1 MLNLTKKAGLSRLI
15 SLSLSVSLILSLG
28 VPALASDSSP
38 DFIESIETIESVDL
52 PLDEDITLMPE
63 VLFTPPDP
71 GDNTSSPGSEP
82 LPPEKEDLP
91 PLEEDETPPK
101 EEEDSP
107 SVVDSGEPPTGETV
121 PTDYTPLIYVV
132 IFGVGMCFGGVVG
145 VELFRRL

>member
-1 MLNLTKKAGLSRLI
+1 MWNSTKKAGLSRLI

-91 PLEEDETPPK
+91 PP
-101 EEEDSP
+101 EEEDKSP
-107 SVVDSGEPPTGETV
+107 VADSGEPPTGETV
-121 PTDYTPLIYVV
+121 PADYTPLIYVV